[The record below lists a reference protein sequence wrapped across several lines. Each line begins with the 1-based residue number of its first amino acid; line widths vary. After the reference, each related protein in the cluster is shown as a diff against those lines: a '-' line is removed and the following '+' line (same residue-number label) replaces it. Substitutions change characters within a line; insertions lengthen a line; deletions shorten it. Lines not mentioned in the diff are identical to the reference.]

1 MSPSVNPNHHL
12 WRNGRFWWTAFTV
25 IFDGWRQERIRES
38 LETTDVE
45 LARARRDGRLAYFRT
60 LPNCEV
66 SLRVRLCRPAASG
79 YEAFTFAPGQASQSA
94 ADAGPGAGR

>member
-66 SLRVRLCRPAASG
+66 SLRVRPARPARSER
-79 YEAFTFAPGQASQSA
+79 YDSFAFVPASQSA
-94 ADAGPGAGR
+94 ADAGLAARR